1 MKRSTLITA
10 LTLALSLTTT
20 AHAYDKFEV
29 VDCPTIDGYSFG
41 SSCEKNTLLFPIREN
56 TTELYG
62 YANLQGDIIV
72 KPQFEQAYDFDL
84 NKYSIVVKNGKSGAI
99 DTQGNIIIPFE
110 YDRLLH
116 TSAHGQDYFSGLKN
130 DKIGLL
136 DTNNRVVIDFI
147 YDTQDGEY
155 GYLLNFRHGLA
166 YAEQNGKIGY
176 IDITGKTVIPF
187 IYDDVNDI
195 PFDTQFIGIKKNGK
209 WGVVDRQNNIIIPFI
224 YKKEIF
230 VFENDVILVE
240 KNNKLGIIDQHQNII
255 IPMIYESIFPMY
267 NDGELISFKVQKGK
281 KYGILDRQGKALTG
295 LDYDE
300 INGTSLKNTLIT
312 RKNNLMGA
320 IDLKG
325 NIIIP
330 TQYYDITY
338 HDDLFQVKNKLGK
351 VGYVDNN
358 NRVVVPL
365 VYDELIHLAY
375 EKEPTV
381 YAKQNGKVGIISMD
395 NKIIIPFIYDE
406 IDNYDNGQA
415 TVTLNG
421 ETFDINAQGNRIK

>member
-1 MKRSTLITA
+1 M
-10 LTLALSLTTT
+10 SLTTT

-29 VDCPTIDGYSFG
+29 VDCPTIDGHSFG

-130 DKIGLL
+130 DRIGLL

-187 IYDDVNDI
+187 IYDDVNDA

-209 WGVVDRQNNIIIPFI
+209 WGVIDQQNNIIIPFI
-224 YKKEIF
+224 YKKEIL
-230 VFENDVILVE
+230 VLENDVILVS
-240 KNNKLGIIDQHQNII
+240 KNNKLGVIDQHQNVIV
-255 IPMIYESIFPMY
+255 PMIYESIFPMY

-281 KYGILDRQGKALTG
+281 KYGILDRQGKALTSF
-295 LDYDE
+295 DYDE
-300 INGTSLKNTLIT
+300 INGTSKKNTLLIT
-312 RKNNLMGA
+312 KNNLQGA
-320 IDLKG
+320 MDLKG
-325 NIIIP
+325 NIIVSA
-330 TQYYDITY
+330 QYHNITD
-338 HDDLFQVKNKLGK
+338 HDDLFQVTNKAGK
-351 VGYVDNN
+351 VGYVNN
-358 NRVVVPL
+358 NNQVVVPL
-365 VYDELIHLAY
+365 VYDELFYADD
-375 EKEPTV
+375 EKEK
-381 YAKQNGKVGIISMD
+381 YIHAKQNGKVGILSID
-395 NKIIIPFIYDE
+395 NKIIIPLIYDE
-406 IDNYDNGQA
+406 IDNYENGIA
-415 TVTLNG
+415 SVVLNG
-421 ETFDINAQGNRIK
+421 ETFDVDKHGNRIK

>member
-1 MKRSTLITA
+1 MKLSPLFTALA
-10 LTLALSLTTT
+10 LTLGLTTAT
-20 AHAYDKFEV
+20 HAHQKFEV
-29 VDCPTIDGYSFG
+29 VDCPTIDGYSFE
-41 SSCEKNTLLFPIREN
+41 SSCGKNIPLFPIKEN

-62 YANLQGDIIV
+62 YANLQGDIVI
-72 KPQFEQAYDFDL
+72 KAQFEQAYDFDV
-84 NKYSIVVKNGKSGAI
+84 NKYGIVVKHGKLGAI

-136 DTNNRVVIDFI
+136 DTNNQVVIDFI
-147 YDTQDGEY
+147 YDTQDDEY
-155 GYLLNFRHGLA
+155 GYLLNFHHGLA

-176 IDITGKTVIPF
+176 IDITGKAVIPF
-187 IYDDVNDI
+187 IYDDVNDV

-209 WGVVDRQNNIIIPFI
+209 WGVIDQQNNIIIPFI
-224 YKKEIF
+224 YQKEIF

-240 KNNKLGIIDQHQNII
+240 KNNKLGVIDQHQNVI
-255 IPMIYESIFPMY
+255 IPMIYESIIPMY
-267 NDGELISFKVQKGK
+267 HDGELTSFKVQKGK
-281 KYGILDRQGKALTG
+281 KYGILDRQGKALTSF
-295 LDYDE
+295 DYDE

-358 NRVVVPL
+358 NQVVVPL

-406 IDNYDNGQA
+406 INNYENGIA
-415 TVTLNG
+415 SVVLNS
-421 ETFDINAQGNRIK
+421 ETFDVDKHGNRIK